1 MNIRRMANLSVNEGI
16 VASYV
21 HNDVAPGL
29 GRIGV
34 LVALESTASQDK
46 LTTLG
51 KQLAMHIAASKPEAL
66 TIAEVDPVALERE
79 KSIFAEQAKASGKP
93 ESIIEKMVEGRVRK
107 YYEEI
112 VLLEQ
117 LFVMDSKTKIEDVL
131 AQASKDFGA
140 PVKLASFARF
150 ALGEGIEQETKNFAD
165 EVASVIKN

>member
-1 MNIRRMANLSVNEGI
+1 
-16 VASYV
+16 
-21 HNDVAPGL
+21 
-29 GRIGV
+29 
-34 LVALESTASQDK
+34 
-46 LTTLG
+46 
-51 KQLAMHIAASKPEAL
+51 MHIAASKPEAL